1 MPVIVATRTV
11 HSSGHCLLQGCE
23 LECTELTVQCSAVQ
37 CSAVQIQQLAI
48 SSSLIL
54 PVSLTLSLLVI
65 HVINMFPTT
74 FSSAPFDS
82 LLIPYS
88 SLFLS
93 LHLKVC

>member
-11 HSSGHCLLQGCE
+11 HSSGQCLLQGCE
-23 LECTELTVQCSAVQ
+23 LECTELTVQ

-65 HVINMFPTT
+65 LVINMFPTT

-82 LLIPYS
+82 LLIPHS